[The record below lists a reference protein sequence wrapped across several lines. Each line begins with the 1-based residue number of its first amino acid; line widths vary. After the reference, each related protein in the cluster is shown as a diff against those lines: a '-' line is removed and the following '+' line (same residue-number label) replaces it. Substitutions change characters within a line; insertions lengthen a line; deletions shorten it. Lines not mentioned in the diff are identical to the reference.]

1 MQINEFYETA
11 INYAEALK
19 QQKPHYFTDPDSSLC
34 LILTE
39 NDEIYSAVNSV
50 KISSEGIKNVESEF
64 NTLMYMIYDS
74 KSRAEMVIILSLADY
89 SLRMPTDEWLD
100 FLMRINETNGD
111 TLFVLTPEKSI
122 SALNMKSLFT
132 PTSEELFNTAPT
144 ENTETLET
152 ESAPEEVSSPE
163 LGAPAEFVA
172 GFEFDESN
180 PFLDSPFNDD
190 SEAPPPVQTIS
201 STPEPQYGG
210 FAGNAPV
217 NGMPQQPM
225 GGYQQQFQQ
234 PMGGYQQPFQQPMGG
249 YQQQYQQPMGGY
261 QQPFQQP
268 MGGYQ
273 QPYQQPM
280 GGYQQPYQQPMGGYQ
295 QPYQANTPNQPAY
308 GQVNS
313 SYYQSQNVDTSDSDN
328 ESNMM
333 KNRLASLLGSGNAAP
348 AEPSMSKDEMLKRSK
363 EMKKAARLNEK
374 MKKQF

>member
-1 MQINEFYETA
+1 MQINELYETA

-50 KISSEGIKNVESEF
+50 KLSLESIKNIEAEF
-64 NTLMYMIYDS
+64 NALMYMIYDS
-74 KSRAEMVIILSLADY
+74 KSKAEMVIILSLADY

-100 FLMRINETNGD
+100 FLIRINETNND
-111 TLFVLTPEKSI
+111 AQFVLTPEKSI
-122 SALNMKSLFT
+122 SALNMKSLFK
-132 PTSEELFNTAPT
+132 PMSEELFNAAST
-144 ENTETLET
+144 ENTETIEADPAPVA
-152 ESAPEEVSSPE
+152 ESTPE

-201 STPEPQYGG
+201 SIPEPQYGG
-210 FAGNAPV
+210 FAENVPV

-225 GGYQQQFQQ
+225 SGYPQPFQQ

-249 YQQQYQQPMGGY
+249 YPQPFQQPIGGYPQPYQQPMGGY

-273 QPYQQPM
+273 QPFQQPM
-280 GGYQQPYQQPMGGYQ
+280 GGYP
-295 QPYQANTPNQPAY
+295 QPYQAEAPNPPAY

-313 SYYQSQNVDTSDSDN
+313 SYYQSQNIDTNDSDN

-333 KNRLASLLGSGNAAP
+333 KNRLASLLGSGNTAP
-348 AEPSMSKDEMLKRSK
+348 AEPSMSKEEMLKRSK

>member
-11 INYAEALK
+11 KNYAEALK

-50 KISSEGIKNVESEF
+50 KLLPESIKNIEAEF
-64 NTLMYMIYDS
+64 NALMYMIYDS
-74 KSRAEMVIILSLADY
+74 KSKAEMVIILSLADY

-100 FLMRINETNGD
+100 FLMRINESNSGAQ
-111 TLFVLTPEKSI
+111 FVLTPEKSI
-122 SALNMKSLFT
+122 SALNMKSAFT
-132 PTSEELFNTAPT
+132 PMSGEFFNAAPT
-144 ENTETLET
+144 EDTETINT
-152 ESAPEEVSSPE
+152 VSAPDAVSSPE

-180 PFLDSPFNDD
+180 PFLDSPLNDD

-201 STPEPQYGG
+201 SIPEPQYGG

-225 GGYQQQFQQ
+225 GGYQQ
-234 PMGGYQQPFQQPMGG
+234 
-249 YQQQYQQPMGGY
+249 
-261 QQPFQQP
+261 PFQQP

-273 QPYQQPM
+273 QPYQ
-280 GGYQQPYQQPMGGYQ
+280 
-295 QPYQANTPNQPAY
+295 ADAPNPTAY

-313 SYYQSQNVDTSDSDN
+313 SYYQSKNVDTNDSDN

-348 AEPSMSKDEMLKRSK
+348 AEPSMSREEMMKRSK
-363 EMKKAARLNEK
+363 EMKKAARQNEK